1 MKKDQVKKILE
12 IAILAG
18 RTMLE
23 NGAETY
29 RVEDTITR
37 ICNSRGLTV
46 ENFTIPTGIFLSCQ
60 YEGEYYPYIVR
71 TKSFTIDLEIIAK
84 VNAFSRRFVTEEMPF
99 EEAFTALKDIRKT
112 PHFSPFIYSLF
123 GGVAGGFFTL
133 SFKGSLLEAILA
145 FITSFLVVSIVRA
158 INKYVGS
165 FVKNIIGGASNGL
178 IAYGLMILFS
188 SVDPNIEISNIIIGS
203 IMPLVPGVAMT
214 NAFRDSISGDFVA
227 GVSKLMEA
235 VLVAIAIALGVGIVM
250 HLSILVTG
258 SVL

>member
-1 MKKDQVKKILE
+1 MEKNDVKNILE

-37 ICNSRGLTV
+37 ICNSRNLHV

-60 YEGEYYPYIVR
+60 YQGEYYPYIVR
-71 TKSFTIDLEIIAK
+71 TKSYTIDLEIIAK
-84 VNAFSRRFVTEEMPF
+84 VNAFSRNFVSTTISYQN
-99 EEAFTALKDIRKT
+99 AFSELENIRKT
-112 PHFSPFIYSLF
+112 PHFPPIINSLF

-133 SFKGSLLEAILA
+133 SFGGSLLEALLS
-145 FITSFLVVSIVRA
+145 FVTSFLVVSIVRLA
-158 INKYVGS
+158 SKYSGS
-165 FVKNIIGGASNGL
+165 FVKNIIGGASNAL
-178 IAYGLMILFS
+178 IAYVLMTAFHFI
-188 SVDPNIEISNIIIGS
+188 DPNIEISKIIIGS

-235 VLVAIAIALGVGIVM
+235 VLVAIAIALGVGIIM
-250 HLSILVTG
+250 HFSILLTG